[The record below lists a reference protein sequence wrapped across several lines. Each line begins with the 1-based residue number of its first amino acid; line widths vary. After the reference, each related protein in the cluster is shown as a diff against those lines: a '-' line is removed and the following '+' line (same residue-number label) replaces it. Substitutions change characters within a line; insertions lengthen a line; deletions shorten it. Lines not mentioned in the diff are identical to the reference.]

1 MGASKIFSYAASF
14 ADSQI
19 FENNNN
25 FETNFLKQ
33 RKSLAATKTSQQ
45 ELGSWAKF

>member
-1 MGASKIFSYAASF
+1 MHRKFSAALHLL
-14 ADSQI
+14 QI

-25 FETNFLKQ
+25 FETNFLDQ

-45 ELGSWAKF
+45 ELGS